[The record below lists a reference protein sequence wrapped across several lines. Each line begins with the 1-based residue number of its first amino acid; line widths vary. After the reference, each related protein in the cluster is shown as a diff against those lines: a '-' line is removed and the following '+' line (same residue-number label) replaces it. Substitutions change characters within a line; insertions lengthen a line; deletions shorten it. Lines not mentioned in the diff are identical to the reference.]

1 MNARPVVAIVDY
13 GIGNLM
19 SVRRAVEAVGADAR
33 LVADAAQIAAAE
45 RLILP
50 GVGAFGDCM
59 ATLAAHGLVDAVR
72 AHAAAEKPLLGICV
86 GMQMLFDVGEEFGET
101 PGLGLFPGRV
111 AAIPTTAPNGASVK
125 VPHIGWSALLPPR
138 GRADAWN
145 DTPLAA
151 VPSGTAAY
159 FLHSFAA
166 CVANPDHV
174 LAECDFGGRR
184 VTAAVRRGTLL
195 GCQFHPEKSGP
206 AGLRILAG
214 FARAGLS
221 TTEFRP

>member
-1 MNARPVVAIVDY
+1 MNAPTVAIVDY

-19 SVRRAVEAVGADAR
+19 SVRRAVEAVGAEAH
-33 LVADAAQIAAAE
+33 LVADADGVAAAE

-59 ATLAAHGLVDAVR
+59 AALAARGLVDAVR
-72 AHAAAEKPLLGICV
+72 AHAAAGKPLLGICV

-101 PGLGLFPGRV
+101 VGLGLIPGRV
-111 AAIPTTAPNGASVK
+111 AAIPTTTPDGAPIK
-125 VPHIGWSALLPPR
+125 VPHIGWSGLLPPQD
-138 GRADAWN
+138 RADAWTG
-145 DTPLAA
+145 TPLAA
-151 VPSGTAAY
+151 VAPGTPAY

-166 CVANPDHV
+166 VAADPDHV
-174 LAECDFGGRR
+174 LAECNFGGRR
-184 VTAAVRRGTLL
+184 VTAAARRGTLF

>member
-1 MNARPVVAIVDY
+1 MSARPTVAIVDY

-19 SVRRAVEAVGADAR
+19 SVSRAVEAVGAEARMVSDA
-33 LVADAAQIAAAE
+33 DGIAAAE

-59 ATLAAHGLVDAVR
+59 AALAARGLVAAVL

-101 PGLGLFPGRV
+101 PGLGLIPGRV
-111 AAIPTTAPNGASVK
+111 AAIPTTAPDGTPVK
-125 VPHIGWSALLPPR
+125 TPHIGWSPLLPPQ
-138 GRADAWN
+138 GRAGAWTS
-145 DTPLAA
+145 TPLAA
-151 VPSGTAAY
+151 VPPGTAAY

-166 CVANPDHV
+166 VPVDPDHV
-174 LAECDFGGRR
+174 LAECVFGGRR
-184 VTAAVRRGTLL
+184 VTAAAGRGTLL

-214 FARAGLS
+214 FARPGLS
-221 TTEFRP
+221 QTEFRP